1 MTLQAPG
8 IIVNNLEPS
17 KESSI
22 IIFLLKVYI
31 AEVND
36 EVLYLLMYQNLRL
49 MQQYQYDTHTQT
61 IRLIF
66 VLSLFCNYQI

>member
-49 MQQYQYDTHTQT
+49 MQQYQYDTRTQT
-61 IRLIF
+61 VRLIF

>member
-22 IIFLLKVYI
+22 IIFLLKVCI

-49 MQQYQYDTHTQT
+49 MQQYQYDTQTQT